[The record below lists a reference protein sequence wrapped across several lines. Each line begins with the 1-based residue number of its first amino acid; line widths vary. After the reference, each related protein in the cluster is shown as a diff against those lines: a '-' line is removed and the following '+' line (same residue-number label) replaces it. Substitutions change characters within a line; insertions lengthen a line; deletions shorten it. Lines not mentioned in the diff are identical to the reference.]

1 MTDTH
6 SIAQPFEAEV
16 SPANNRQL
24 TVSYASRYP
33 DYNRIPA
40 ITLKGQWLEAAGFT
54 TGTPWIEVN
63 PNYTAINAAAE
74 EKDPDSVLN
83 YYKQMIALRKSH
95 LGLIYGS
102 FQLLAEENPQV
113 FAYRRTLA
121 ETGENYLIACNFS
134 DKDAAFT
141 IPADFAGARRL
152 IGNYHD
158 TAPTGAVTLRPY
170 EAFVLQK

>member
-1 MTDTH
+1 
-6 SIAQPFEAEV
+6 
-16 SPANNRQL
+16 
-24 TVSYASRYP
+24 
-33 DYNRIPA
+33 
-40 ITLKGQWLEAAGFT
+40 
-54 TGTPWIEVN
+54 
-63 PNYTAINAAAE
+63 
-74 EKDPDSVLN
+74 
-83 YYKQMIALRKSH
+83 MIALRKSH

-152 IGNYHD
+152 IGNYPD